1 MKHDRSLA
9 ALAFVIVCIVWGTT
23 YLGIRIAVET
33 IPPLLLTGI
42 RYTIAGMVM
51 LPLLLLR
58 GERIPRDRRTLG
70 NIAIVALLLIAG
82 GNLALVW
89 AEQWVPSGLASLLVA
104 VGPFWATS
112 IEALRRDGERIS
124 LRQAVGMAIGFGGV
138 AMLVTPHGAGG
149 AFDSRFI
156 AGALIILAGA
166 IAWQGGSVHAKHA
179 LKDKVSPLLSAALQS
194 LFAGVVLTVTG
205 LAAGEAPRFH
215 PSTRSLI
222 ALAYLTL
229 FGSIIAYS
237 AYTYALS
244 KIRVST
250 MSLYAYINP
259 VVAVLLGW
267 LVLKETLTP
276 ASIAAMAIIL
286 AGVAVVQ
293 TSPRGS
299 AAVVQSRTRTHPLT
313 TRGDCSGTPRSST
326 FSASAA
332 NVSARRLT
340 GTV

>member
-9 ALAFVIVCIVWGTT
+9 TLAFLIVCIVWGTT

-33 IPPLLLTGI
+33 IPPLLLTGV
-42 RYTIAGMVM
+42 RYTIAGLVM

-70 NIAIVALLLIAG
+70 NVALVGLLLICG

-89 AEQWVPSGLASLLVA
+89 AEQYVPSGLASLLVA

-124 LRQAVGMAIGFGGV
+124 LRQAIGMAIGFGGV
-138 AMLVTPHGAGG
+138 AMLVTPHGS
-149 AFDSRFI
+149 FNTRFL
-156 AGALIILAGA
+156 AGALVIQLGA
-166 IAWQGGSVHAKHA
+166 LAWQGGSVHAKHA
-179 LKDKVSPLLSAALQS
+179 LKDRVSPLLSAAMQS
-194 LFAGVVLTVTG
+194 LFGGVVLTVTG

-222 ALAYLTL
+222 AFAYLTL
-229 FGSIIAYS
+229 FGTIIGYS

-259 VVAVLLGW
+259 IVAVLLGW
-267 LVLKETLTP
+267 LILHEHLTTV
-276 ASIAAMAIIL
+276 SIAAMATIL
-286 AGVAVVQ
+286 AGVAIVQ
-293 TSPRGS
+293 TSPRRP
-299 AAVVQSRTRTHPLT
+299 AAVVKIPER
-313 TRGDCSGTPRSST
+313 
-326 FSASAA
+326 AA
-332 NVSARRLT
+332 PARAA
-340 GTV
+340 